1 MHKIFEAIENDNFND
16 LKNEIDS
23 NKLSL
28 NELDSDGWSP
38 LNLAIQ
44 YGMNDFAEYILNNLT
59 NEQISEQKPYHPIS
73 LSIEQDNKEA
83 FELLIKSEK
92 VNINFKNKANENL
105 LFNAFYN
112 TDAFYFKELLNKGV
126 NPFEANTNGASAF
139 SLAIQ
144 NNKNDLLKELAD
156 PISLSENYN
165 EFFIKQ
171 AVKFKNNE
179 ALDILFPYSNLDKD
193 ELFNLASGFNN
204 IYAISTI
211 IDSGGFIPGYEQVR
225 SMTELMCSKQDK
237 EEDKEATSN
246 VIDYL
251 FAVKTPFNSFVNK
264 SGQSA
269 WMLAIENDNMEV
281 FSKLVRTTESVNTTD
296 AENHSP
302 LMYAIEH
309 NKVEFVSL
317 LLKKKANP
325 NHVDMY
331 KNTPLIKAVRK
342 GNRELVQE
350 LLKYPTHINEI
361 NKNNE
366 SALNLAV
373 KYKRM
378 DIVSDLIWSGAE
390 IVNNPA
396 QFSEEQ
402 NVFHFN
408 VHGQY
413 EKLLT
418 YHDEKNIDNFVALSQ
433 LGFNLNQ
440 VNEDGDNFL
449 VHFIK
454 NGFLANFKAL
464 LRCSLDPNQKDA
476 NNNSPLMCAMNKN
489 SNAYVEGLLARFN
502 GIDMNVKNNDGE
514 NVYDLCL
521 KQKRNDNR
529 MGALVHY
536 DDKITKDNATKA
548 IFFLAQNGH
557 LEENWD
563 KLQKVLKNSNIKDSF
578 GNSLLMLCIAGDN
591 KKDYDFLLKNNYITN
606 LKEKNNNNQTV
617 YQLLEELPSETK
629 QEYKQSLL
637 YFSHINDEQNS
648 KKPR

>member
-1 MHKIFEAIENDNFND
+1 MQKIFEAIENDNFSD

-28 NELDSDGWSP
+28 SELDSDGWTP

-44 YGMNDFAEYILNNLT
+44 YQMNDFAEYILSQLT
-59 NEQISEQKPYHPIS
+59 PEQLNSQKPYHP
-73 LSIEQDNKEA
+73 LALAIEQNNKDA
-83 FELLIKSEK
+83 FELLLNSE
-92 VNINFKNKANENL
+92 NTDIHSKNKANENL
-105 LFNAFYN
+105 LFNAFYSS
-112 TDAFYFKELLNKGV
+112 DPSYFKELLAKGV
-126 NPFEANTNGASAF
+126 DPYASNTNGTSAF

-144 NNKNDLLKELAD
+144 SNKNDLLKELAD
-156 PISLSENYN
+156 PIALGENYN

-171 AVKFKNNE
+171 AIKYQNNE
-179 ALDILFPYSNLDKD
+179 AFDILFPYSSLEKD
-193 ELFNLASGFNN
+193 DLFDLASGFNN

-211 IDSGGFIPGYEQVR
+211 IDSGGFMPGFEQIR
-225 SMTELMCSKQDK
+225 SMTELMCTKQEK
-237 EEDKEATSN
+237 EEDRKATSN

-251 FAVKTPFNSFVNK
+251 FSIDVPFNKFVNK

-281 FSKLVRTTESVNTTD
+281 FSKLVRTNESVNMTD
-296 AENHSP
+296 AESHSP

-331 KNTPLIKAVRK
+331 KNTPLIKAVKK
-342 GNRELVQE
+342 GNREIVKE

-408 VHGQY
+408 AQGQY

-440 VNEDGDNFL
+440 TNDEGENFL
-449 VHFIK
+449 IHFIK

-464 LRCSLDPNQKDA
+464 MRCSLDPNQPDA

-489 SNAYVEGLLARFN
+489 SPAYVEGLLARFN
-502 GIDMNVKNNDGE
+502 GIDMNMKNHDGE

-521 KQKRNDNR
+521 KHKRSDNR
-529 MGALVHY
+529 MSALIHY

-563 KLQKVLKNSNIKDSF
+563 KLQHVIKNPNIKDGF

-591 KKDYDFLLKNNYITN
+591 KKDYDFLLKNNYISN
-606 LKEKNNNNQTV
+606 LKEKNNNNQTI

-637 YFSHINDEQNS
+637 YFSHINDEQTS

>member
-1 MHKIFEAIENDNFND
+1 MHKIFGAIENDNFND
-16 LKNEIDS
+16 LKDEIYL
-23 NKLSL
+23 NHLSL
-28 NELDSDGWSP
+28 NEVDSDGWTP

-44 YGMNDFAEYILNNLT
+44 YEMNDFAEYILSHLST
-59 NEQISEQKPYHPIS
+59 EALSRQKPYHPMVIAM
-73 LSIEQDNKEA
+73 EQNNKGA
-83 FELLIKSEK
+83 FDLLINSEK
-92 VNINFKNKANENL
+92 VDIHAKDRANENF

-112 TDAFYFKELLNKGV
+112 SDSSYLNELLTKKV
-126 NPFEANTNGASAF
+126 DPYEANTTGTSAF

-144 NNKNDLLKELAD
+144 YHKNEILKNLSN
-156 PISLSENYN
+156 PIFLGENYN

-171 AVKFKNNE
+171 AIKYKNNE
-179 ALDILFPYSNLDKD
+179 AFEILFPYSSLNKD
-193 ELFNLASGFNN
+193 ELFDLAAGFNN
-204 IYAISTI
+204 IYAISNI
-211 IDSGGFIPGYEQVR
+211 IDSGDFIPGFEQIR
-225 SMTELMCSKQDK
+225 SMTELMCTKQK
-237 EEDKEATSN
+237 EEEDKKATSN

-251 FAVKTPFNSFVNK
+251 FTIKTPFNNFVNK

-281 FSKLVRTTESVNTTD
+281 FSKLIRTTESVNMTD
-296 AENHSP
+296 GENHSP

-309 NKVEFVSL
+309 NKVEFVCL

-331 KNTPLIKAVRK
+331 KNTPLIKAVKK

-378 DIVSDLIWSGAE
+378 DIVSELIWSGAE

-408 VHGQY
+408 SQGQY

-440 VNEDGDNFL
+440 INNEGDNFL
-449 VHFIK
+449 IHFIK
-454 NGFLANFKAL
+454 NGFLANFKTL
-464 LRCSLDPNQKDA
+464 LRCSLDPNQKDGS
-476 NNNSPLMCAMNKN
+476 NNSPLMCAMNKN
-489 SNAYVEGLLARFN
+489 SPAYIEGLLARFN
-502 GIDMNVKNNDGE
+502 GIDMNTKNNDGE
-514 NVYDLCL
+514 NVYDICL
-521 KQKRNDNR
+521 KHKRSDKR
-529 MGALVHY
+529 MNSLIHY

-548 IFFLAQNGH
+548 IFSLAKNGN

-563 KLQKVLKNSNIKDSF
+563 KLQKVIQNPNIKDSF
-578 GNSLLMLCIAGDN
+578 GNSFLMLCIAGDN
-591 KKDYDFLLKNNYITN
+591 KKDYEFLLKNNFIIN
-606 LKEKNNNNQTV
+606 LKEKNNNNQTI

-637 YFSHINDEQNS
+637 YYSHINDEQIN